1 MTEPTLNDLKRRN
14 QQLLEDMSTHGFSID
29 ENVMLKLRVDLLTEL
44 LVAAEMVDAD
54 DLELRWETL
63 MGDLLSA
70 ASSEVQRRI
79 LAQQ

>member
-14 QQLLEDMSTHGFSID
+14 AQLLEDMGTHGFSID

-44 LVAAEMVDAD
+44 LVAAETIDAD

-70 ASSEVQRRI
+70 ASAEVQRRI
-79 LAQQ
+79 LQS